1 MRVDVAGFPGQQ
13 PHRGVGHLP
22 GRGLAAERQGAGG
35 AARIEPR
42 CERPWLTGGTGC
54 GHARWV
60 DERVIV
66 IGAGPAGLAA
76 AWAIGRA
83 GVDPLVVE
91 RAGAVA
97 ASWRGRHDQLR
108 LNTHR
113 MLSHQPGARI
123 PRRYGPFP
131 ARDDYVAYLERYAAG
146 IRIRFGTAVRRI
158 DRAGPG
164 WQLDLGGDSIS
175 TGQVVVATGPD
186 AEPVMP
192 AWPGMAGFPGL
203 LIHAGQFRTTAQM
216 ASRDVLVV
224 GPGNSGVDLLNHL
237 VRSDAGA
244 LWLSA
249 RSGMNI
255 APLRLAGIPMH
266 PVAVAGRRL
275 PLRAQDDSLRAVQRL
290 AFGDLTRY
298 GYPRSGLGAFTRL
311 AADGVTVAVD
321 DGFARALKAGR
332 VTMKPGVHHVEGP
345 TVYFADGSACAP
357 DVVICATGYRPAL
370 APLAGHLV
378 ALDEHGMPPFTGPA
392 SSPHHPGLW
401 FFGLDRSIYGNMHIH
416 RRQARQLAQIIAR

>member
-1 MRVDVAGFPGQQ
+1 
-13 PHRGVGHLP
+13 
-22 GRGLAAERQGAGG
+22 
-35 AARIEPR
+35 
-42 CERPWLTGGTGC
+42 
-54 GHARWV
+54 V

-91 RAGAVA
+91 RAGTVA
-97 ASWRGRHDQLR
+97 ASWRRRHDQLR

-290 AFGDLTRY
+290 AFGDLARY

-416 RRQARQLAQIIAR
+416 RRQARQLAHMIAR